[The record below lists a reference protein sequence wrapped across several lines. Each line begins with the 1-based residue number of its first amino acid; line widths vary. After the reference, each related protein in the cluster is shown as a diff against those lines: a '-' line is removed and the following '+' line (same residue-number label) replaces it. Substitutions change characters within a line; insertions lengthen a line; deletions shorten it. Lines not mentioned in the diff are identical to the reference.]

1 MPRKIFSL
9 NPIHALASAARAD
22 SPVDQL
28 QHDAKAE
35 RWLDCLMHY
44 KAALRTGAKDDDLK
58 DLAGTCLAR
67 AKADANAARDWA
79 SDASTRLS
87 ALRGEIDDLKKG
99 ESTDF
104 KTLTKGV
111 NVCNDLI
118 AYAQQV
124 VDPSTQITV
133 SDYGQTPWKGSIA
146 EAQTWCD
153 QGAKAVD
160 DAKEKLLGPYQ
171 KAGIKA
177 DKLQLISDHLDV
189 EFNVPGGETTSEP
202 KKLAAASVLFLA
214 WGGSQACTSGE
225 PWRLERFQF
234 DKAQK
239 LVKTTDKEYCGDPP
253 KSAYR

>member
-1 MPRKIFSL
+1 MPRKILSL
-9 NPIHALASAARAD
+9 IPVLALASTAHAD
-22 SPVDQL
+22 SAVDDL
-28 QHDAKAE
+28 QQDIKAE
-35 RWLDCLMHY
+35 RWLGCLMHY

-58 DLAGTCLAR
+58 DLAATCLAK
-67 AKADANAARDWA
+67 AKADPNATRDWA
-79 SDASTRLS
+79 SDATTRLS
-87 ALRGEIDDLKKG
+87 ALRGEIDSLAKG
-99 ESTDF
+99 DSTDF

-111 NVCNDLI
+111 NACNDLI

-133 SDYGQTPWKGSIA
+133 SDYGQTAWKGTVA

-160 DAKEKLLGPYQ
+160 AAKEKLLGPYQ

-202 KKLAAASVLFLA
+202 RKLAAASVLFLA
-214 WGGSQACTSGE
+214 WGGSNACTNGE

-239 LVKTTDKEYCGDPP
+239 LVKTTEKEYCGDPP
-253 KSAYR
+253 KSAYK